1 MVDSPYP
8 PVERQ
13 PRLVLRFALY
23 TGAVLLAAGVAIA
36 WLVNREVANRAE
48 RTVEQQAA
56 AAVAGNLSARLH
68 ASDFRGP
75 VSPERRAALDT
86 LFRKGILIPGVVG
99 GRLIGPTGTVTY
111 GADHTVIGD
120 LAPDEAALRRVLD
133 GDVSRRV
140 ARMDTWRGQQGL
152 KVLRVVAPVRV
163 AGRQKAIGAVELDQ
177 DYRAVAV
184 TIGDARGP
192 LALIL

>member
-56 AAVAGNLSARLH
+56 ETPLV
-68 ASDFRGP
+68 D
-75 VSPERRAALDT
+75 PERLRT
-86 LFRKGILIPGVVG
+86 P
-99 GRLIGPTGTVTY
+99 PTV
-111 GADHTVIGD
+111 D
-120 LAPDEAALRRVLD
+120 R
-133 GDVSRRV
+133 
-140 ARMDTWRGQQGL
+140 
-152 KVLRVVAPVRV
+152 
-163 AGRQKAIGAVELDQ
+163 
-177 DYRAVAV
+177 
-184 TIGDARGP
+184 
-192 LALIL
+192 